1 MPADVRPLCCISLH
15 DVAPATLDECRVV
28 LDFLDGMNAG
38 PLALLVV
45 PDYHGRGRVDRDP
58 RFVSFIDDRIRRGD
72 EVVLHGLRHVDAA
85 PLGPGVR
92 EWLERRVYTAGEGEF
107 SRLDAPA
114 ARRALLRGLAI
125 LRGAGW
131 HPTGF
136 VAPAWLM
143 SPGTLE
149 ALVDLPFEYCSTRSE
164 VVLLG
169 TGTRLVAPSLVVS
182 SRSAGRRAASI
193 AWNAAL
199 ARVNARQRVIRAAL
213 HPSDLRHAGIRRLWR
228 RLLAPLVDTRRI
240 VTEAQLVPRWRRAS
254 QPRDRMRRTA

>member
-1 MPADVRPLCCISLH
+1 MRADARPLCCISLH
-15 DVAPATLDECRVV
+15 DVAPATLDECRDV
-28 LDFLDGMNAG
+28 LDFLDTLNAG
-38 PLALLVV
+38 PVALLVV

-58 RFVSFIDDRIRRGD
+58 AFVSFVDARIRRGD
-72 EVVLHGLRHVDAA
+72 EVVLHGLRHVDSA
-85 PLGPGVR
+85 PLGLGVR

-107 SRLDAPA
+107 SRLDTAT

-149 ALVDLPFEYCSTRSE
+149 ALEDLPFRYCSTRSE
-164 VVLLG
+164 VVLLD
-169 TGTRLVAPSLVVS
+169 TGTRLPAPSLVVS
-182 SRSAGRRAASI
+182 TRSHGRRMASI

-199 ARVNARQRVIRAAL
+199 ARVNARRLLVRAAL
-213 HPSDLRHAGIRRLWR
+213 HPSDLRYAGIRRLWR
-228 RLLAPLVDTRRI
+228 HLLTPLVDARRI
-240 VTEAQLVPRWRRAS
+240 VTESQLLPRVRRTPQA
-254 QPRDRMRRTA
+254 PGKLRRTA